1 MGEFGG
7 AFLAQADQFE
17 QRAVD
22 RRAVAASRDARVLPG
37 HGHRGL
43 DSCFGNKRAAADQDF
58 LATLAAHLKRCPRH
72 GPVPGLADDRLWR
85 TLLRVGLISFG
96 PAAFMRD
103 L

>member
-58 LATLAAHLKRCPRH
+58 LATLAAHLKEASAAWPCS
-72 GPVPGLADDRLWR
+72 GPG
-85 TLLRVGLISFG
+85 
-96 PAAFMRD
+96 
-103 L
+103 